1 MGGIRAGSSPSCG
14 RWDDTACS
22 DGTAGSYGTGG
33 SSPSFSHPRRAPVP
47 AASPDSIE
55 MTAAASSR
63 RTHLKLLPRSPPC
76 AAGQLYS
83 APLHAYS
90 MQLLATWCAPCH
102 PLPRPPTPPPLL
114 GRQWRGTIRRS
125 TIRMVASFRSAAPTR
140 RLPRQQP
147 AWPDCRRLGRRARP
161 DPPSISR
168 AGPWAGAAKC
178 WRSARRTFTRRCPRE
193 QSVLGGGW
201 RRRWGEA

>member
-140 RLPRQQP
+140 RLPPP
-147 AWPDCRRLGRRARP
+147 AACLARLPPPRKESAPRPSLDLTGRPVGRGGEVLAVCSADLHAALPAGAVGLGRRVA
-161 DPPSISR
+161 SKM
-168 AGPWAGAAKC
+168 G
-178 WRSARRTFTRRCPRE
+178 
-193 QSVLGGGW
+193 
-201 RRRWGEA
+201 